1 MKTIAVGID
10 FTEVKDKVIATAV
23 SLARAF
29 DATLHLVH
37 VCAPEPALVGYSGYT
52 YPGIDQREHEL
63 QVEKEE
69 LRKIVDGLKAE
80 GLAAHGYMKSDETEK
95 GLIEFAQKHGAD
107 LLVIGTHSRSL
118 IDRVL
123 LGSVAEGVVRKCPV
137 PVLVVPNSAPPD

>member
-10 FTEVKDKVIATAV
+10 FTDVKDKVIEAAV

-29 DATLHLVH
+29 EGTLHLVH

-52 YPGIDQREHEL
+52 YPGIDEREHEL

-80 GLAAHGYMKSDETEK
+80 GLAVHGYMKSDETEK
-95 GLIEFAQKHGAD
+95 GLIEFAEHRNAEV
-107 LLVIGTHSRSL
+107 LVIGTHSRNLLS
-118 IDRVL
+118 RVL
-123 LGSVAEGVVRKCPV
+123 LGSVAEGVVRKCPI
-137 PVLVVPNSAPPD
+137 PVLVVPNSEKPA